1 MKSLRL
7 NKELRSNILN
17 SFLEKYKAS
26 NPEPEVGSEANAKSL
41 AARKVQQKLYG
52 KYEGLLPKEFTIQA
66 SGISVQLPNGAVQTW
81 FFGEDEENNDIYL
94 LSSKESRVK
103 YVFTADDPIYAE
115 YRKVADEVAEQQ
127 IARKEWFKGYD
138 KFKTEV
144 QQVLESVNTTGQLV
158 EVWPE
163 SEPFIPKEIHD
174 PSKINLPA
182 VNFAEINKVI
192 S

>member
-26 NPEPEVGSEANAKSL
+26 NPEPEVGDVSKAKQEAAIKAQK
-41 AARKVQQKLYG
+41 AAYG
-52 KYEGLLPKEFTIQA
+52 KYEGLIPEEFVVKSSNIH
-66 SGISVQLPNGAVQTW
+66 VQLPNGSVQHW
-81 FFGEDEENNDIYL
+81 YFGYDDEGDNIYL
-94 LSSKESRVK
+94 LMSKESKVK
-103 YVFTADDPIYAE
+103 YVFTDNDPIYAE
-115 YRKVADEVAEQQ
+115 YRKVADTVKQQ
-127 IARKEWFKGYD
+127 QAVYDEWEKGYK
-138 KFKTEV
+138 KFKSEV
-144 QQVLESVNTTGQLV
+144 TQVLESVNTTGQLV

-163 SEPFIPKEIHD
+163 SLPFIPQEISD
-174 PSKINLPA
+174 PSKINLPS

>member
-7 NKELRSNILN
+7 NKELRNNILN

-26 NPEPEVGSEANAKSL
+26 NPEPKVGSESEAKSV
-41 AARKVQQKLYG
+41 AARKVQKKLYG
-52 KYEGLLPKEFTIQA
+52 KYEGLLPKELTAESMGLTI
-66 SGISVQLPNGAVQTW
+66 QLPNGVVQSW
-81 FFGEDEENNDIYL
+81 YFGNDEDGDSIYL
-94 LSSKESRVK
+94 LVSKESKVK
-103 YVFTADDPIYAE
+103 YVFTADDPIYVE
-115 YRKVADEVAEQQ
+115 YRKVADDVSKQLITQ
-127 IARKEWFKGYD
+127 KEWFKGYD
-138 KFKTEV
+138 KFKSEV